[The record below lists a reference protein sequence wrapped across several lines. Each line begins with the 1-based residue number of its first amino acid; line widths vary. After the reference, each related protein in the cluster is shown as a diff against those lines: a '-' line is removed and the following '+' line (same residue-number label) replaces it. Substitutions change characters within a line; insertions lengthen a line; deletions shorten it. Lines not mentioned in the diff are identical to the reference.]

1 MKKLLSIVLIL
12 VLILSVTPVGLA
24 ADTDTLAD
32 WNISITVPDGKTAV
46 LKGSEYYIY
55 GQQEGSIPY
64 VMLKPYRYD
73 DPEEF
78 IADFTEFMQGQY
90 SDLTVTSPAAQK
102 TIGNKRC
109 WEIDYGYTVSGYDVR
124 DRRVVFTV
132 DGLTYMFASKEID
145 SNGMTIGSM
154 LDDVVAD
161 CELLG
166 PGADSILAAGDA
178 ETTATAEKTISPA
191 YIYYDRNGLPKYWL
205 DFTGS
210 VADNLV
216 LHCYFFTDSWYESWY
231 ILDFNSS
238 VANSHQDTYR
248 IENVYDSRGAD
259 VSNWFR
265 TVSLT
270 INDGS
275 VSLYIERDPA
285 TLAGGPDSTIL
296 DGYYEMTPEMSGIVY
311 EYTEDRELR
320 SWLVLNSGYAELH
333 FADGGVWYL
342 EPEAGEGNTV
352 NIARI
357 VSQTGEDVP
366 FQSLTITYVQGA
378 MMINAKAGEA
388 FSGAFLYNPRVFLQ
402 REDCGA
408 SEIGRM
414 AQLYYYRHYHF
425 YPPVADVEPNGDGT
439 FSVHLYEIAN
449 NGDGTY
455 HTATSAWYTV
465 DASGIGTDDLFGNPV
480 DLRM

>member
-1 MKKLLSIVLIL
+1 MKKLLSVIL
-12 VLILSVTPVGLA
+12 VFVLVLSITPSSFA
-24 ADTDTLAD
+24 NTDTLAD
-32 WNISITVPDGKTAV
+32 WNIRITVPDGKTAV

-64 VMLKPYRYD
+64 VMLRPYRYD

-78 IADFTEFMQGQY
+78 ITDFTEYMRGQY
-90 SDLTVTSPAAQK
+90 SDLTVTSPATRK

-124 DRRVVFTV
+124 DRRMVFTV
-132 DGLTYMFASKEID
+132 DGLTYMFASKEIV

-166 PGADSILAAGDA
+166 PGAESVMVEGEPAA
-178 ETTATAEKTISPA
+178 AEKTISPA
-191 YIYYDRNGLPKYWL
+191 YVYYDKNGLPKYWL

-210 VADNLV
+210 AADNLV

-248 IENVYDSRGAD
+248 IENVYDSRGTD
-259 VSNWFR
+259 VSNWFK

-270 INDGS
+270 INGVS
-275 VSLYIERDPA
+275 VSLYMERNPS

-296 DGYYEMTPEMSGIVY
+296 DGLYEMTPEMAGIVY
-311 EYTEDRELR
+311 EYTEDRELK
-320 SWLVLNSGYAELH
+320 SWLVLNSGNAELH
-333 FADGGVWYL
+333 FADGRIWYL
-342 EPEAGEGNTV
+342 EPAAGDGNTV

-357 VSQTGEDVP
+357 VSQTGEEVP
-366 FQSLTITYVQGA
+366 FQSMAVTYVQGA
-378 MMINAKAGEA
+378 MMISAEAGEA
-388 FSGAFLYNPRVFLQ
+388 LSGVFLYSPRVFLQ
-402 REDCGA
+402 RDDCSA

-414 AQLYYYRHYHF
+414 AQMYYYRHHNF

-439 FSVHLYEIAN
+439 FSVHLYEIVN

-465 DASGIGTDDLFGNPV
+465 DASGIGADDLFGDPV